1 MGSQHLIMRSD
12 RVLTIAKQC
21 NSICC
26 LRMGPEKGIW
36 NNNGAG
42 SNDRA
47 RTRDGAVTSDGAGT
61 SIGIGGGPKNRLL
74 VLLVFGTLK

>member
-1 MGSQHLIMRSD
+1 
-12 RVLTIAKQC
+12 
-21 NSICC
+21 
-26 LRMGPEKGIW
+26 MGPEKAIW
-36 NNNGAG
+36 TNNGAG